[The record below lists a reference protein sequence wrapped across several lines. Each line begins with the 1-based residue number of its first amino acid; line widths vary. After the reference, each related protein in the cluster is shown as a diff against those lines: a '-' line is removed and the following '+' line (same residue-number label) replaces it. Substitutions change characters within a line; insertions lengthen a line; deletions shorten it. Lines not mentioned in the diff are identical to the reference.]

1 MSWRHYN
8 PETDTIEIN
17 GYLPSELERFH
28 AVVMNED
35 TWYRYIR
42 KPCKDYAV
50 RVNKF
55 LDGLLALLNAW
66 EDRESSLIYPFMY
79 ILHINLTED
88 KKSALVSLQR
98 TFGYEFVF
106 INEVIPFE

>member
-8 PETDTIEIN
+8 PETDTIEIS

-28 AVVMNED
+28 AVVMSED

-42 KPCKDYAV
+42 GTDRNYAV

-66 EDRESSLIYPFMY
+66 ENRECCLIYPFLY
-79 ILHINLTED
+79 ILHIDLTED

-98 TFGYEFVF
+98 SFSYEFVF
-106 INEVIPFE
+106 VNEVIPFE